1 MEEREMYLFLSSI
14 YRITQEDII
23 SLKNEFEKLINLMY
37 LEKDKILKNK
47 KINLKLSR
55 NIVKYRSPE
64 RIEKIKAVL
73 QQQQIHYICIEDDDY
88 PERLK
93 HISKPP
99 PILFYK
105 GDISFLQGGNVI
117 SVIGSRTPTK
127 YGLKYVRKFTK

>member
-64 RIEKIKAVL
+64 RIEKI
-73 QQQQIHYICIEDDDY
+73 
-88 PERLK
+88 
-93 HISKPP
+93 
-99 PILFYK
+99 
-105 GDISFLQGGNVI
+105 
-117 SVIGSRTPTK
+117 
-127 YGLKYVRKFTK
+127 

>member
-1 MEEREMYLFLSSI
+1 M
-14 YRITQEDII
+14 
-23 SLKNEFEKLINLMY
+23 K
-37 LEKDKILKNK
+37 
-47 KINLKLSR
+47 

-105 GDISFLQGGNVI
+105 GDIYGKLSE
-117 SVIGSRTPTK
+117 SWK
-127 YGLKYVRKFTK
+127 YIIQRKFKIKNLRGQKPSDCQNQ

>member
-55 NIVKYRSPE
+55 NIVTANTLHMY
-64 RIEKIKAVL
+64 
-73 QQQQIHYICIEDDDY
+73 
-88 PERLK
+88 
-93 HISKPP
+93 
-99 PILFYK
+99 
-105 GDISFLQGGNVI
+105 
-117 SVIGSRTPTK
+117 
-127 YGLKYVRKFTK
+127 

>member
-73 QQQQIHYICIEDDDY
+73 QNSKYITY
-88 PERLK
+88 VLK
-93 HISKPP
+93 MMI
-99 PILFYK
+99 IQR
-105 GDISFLQGGNVI
+105 D
-117 SVIGSRTPTK
+117 
-127 YGLKYVRKFTK
+127 

>member
-55 NIVKYRSPE
+55 NIVKYRKNKS
-64 RIEKIKAVL
+64 
-73 QQQQIHYICIEDDDY
+73 
-88 PERLK
+88 
-93 HISKPP
+93 
-99 PILFYK
+99 
-105 GDISFLQGGNVI
+105 G
-117 SVIGSRTPTK
+117 
-127 YGLKYVRKFTK
+127 FTTTANTLHMY

>member
-55 NIVKYRSPE
+55 NILKYRSP
-64 RIEKIKAVL
+64 
-73 QQQQIHYICIEDDDY
+73 
-88 PERLK
+88 
-93 HISKPP
+93 
-99 PILFYK
+99 
-105 GDISFLQGGNVI
+105 
-117 SVIGSRTPTK
+117 
-127 YGLKYVRKFTK
+127 